1 MIQALVDTGLWW
13 PSVAVLG
20 LLVGSFLNVV
30 VHRLPIMMRNELR
43 LDCQWLAAVD
53 AGEPEPD
60 FTQPNTAPYSLSTP
74 RSTCVHCDTQIQAR
88 DNIPL
93 LSWLLL
99 RGRCRHCQ
107 GPISKRYPLVEL
119 GTMLLGLWVASI
131 FGPSLNAIL
140 AIGLVWTLWTL
151 TLIDWDTQLLPDQL
165 TLPLIWAGLI
175 VAAMGWWPV
184 SLTDALWGA
193 VAGYLSLWLVFHLFR
208 LLTGKHG
215 MGAGDFKL
223 LAALGAW
230 LGWQYLPMIIL
241 LSSLVGA
248 IVGLACIALKR
259 MGAQAPMA
267 FGPYLAGAGLLA
279 LLYGQQIQDWYFQM
293 AGL

>member
-1 MIQALVDTGLWW
+1 MIEAMVAAGLWW
-13 PSVAVLG
+13 PAIGIFG
-20 LLVGSFLNVV
+20 LLIGSFLNVV

-43 LDCQWLAAVD
+43 LDCEWLTAVD

-60 FTQPNTAPYSLSTP
+60 FTQPDQPAYNLNTP
-74 RSTCVHCDTQIQAR
+74 RSTCPKCNTQIAAR
-88 DNIPL
+88 DNIPVI
-93 LSWLLL
+93 SWLLL
-99 RGRCRHCQ
+99 GGKCRHCAN
-107 GPISKRYPLVEL
+107 PISKRYPIVEAL
-119 GTMLLGLWVASI
+119 TAILGLWVASI
-131 FGPSLNAIL
+131 FGPSVEALL
-140 AIGLVWTLWTL
+140 AITLVWTLWTL
-151 TLIDWDTQLLPDQL
+151 TLIDLDTQLLPDSL
-165 TLPLIWAGLI
+165 TLPLTWAGLI
-175 VAAMGWWPV
+175 AAASPWWPV
-184 SLTDALWGA
+184 PLTDALWGA
-193 VAGYLSLWLVFHLFR
+193 VAGYLSLWSVFHIFR

-248 IVGLACIALKR
+248 VVGISCILLKR

-279 LLYGQQIQDWYFQM
+279 LLYGHQIQQAYFDL

>member
-1 MIQALVDTGLWW
+1 MIEALVETGLWW
-13 PSVAVLG
+13 PAVAVLG
-20 LLVGSFLNVV
+20 LLVGSFINVV

-43 LDCQWLAAVD
+43 LDCQWLQAVD
-53 AGEPEPD
+53 QGLPEPD
-60 FTQPNTAPYSLSTP
+60 FTQPDAETYNLSVP
-74 RSTCVHCDTQIQAR
+74 RSTCPKCDTQIKAR
-88 DNIPL
+88 DNIPV

-99 RGRCRHCQ
+99 KGRCRQCQ
-107 GPISKRYPLVEL
+107 TPISKRYPIVEAL
-119 GTMLLGLWVASI
+119 TAGLGLWVAAV
-131 FGPSLNAIL
+131 FGPSTEACL
-140 AIGLVWTLWTL
+140 AIALVWVLWTL
-151 TLIDWDTQLLPDQL
+151 TLIDLDTQLLPDQL
-165 TLPLIWAGLI
+165 TQPLVWAGLI
-175 VAAMGWWPV
+175 VATLPGWSV

-193 VAGYLSLWLVFHLFR
+193 VAGYLSLWSVFHIFR
-208 LLTGKHG
+208 ILTGKHG

-248 IVGLACIALKR
+248 MVGIACIALKR

-279 LLYGQQIQDWYFQM
+279 LLYGPQIQAAYFEL

>member
-1 MIQALVDTGLWW
+1 MIQTLVDSGLFW
-13 PSVAVLG
+13 PALFIFG
-20 LLVGSFLNVV
+20 LLMGSFFNVV

-60 FTQPNTAPYSLSTP
+60 FTQPDAETFNLSVP
-74 RSTCVHCDTQIQAR
+74 RSTCPHCDTQILAR

-93 LSWLLL
+93 ISWLLL
-99 RGRCRHCQ
+99 RGRCRHCD
-107 GPISKRYPLVEL
+107 GPISRRYPLVEL
-119 GTMLLGLWVASI
+119 TTAVLGVWVAMV
-131 FGPSLNAIL
+131 FGPSAEALL
-140 AIGLVWTLWTL
+140 AIGLVWALWVL
-151 TLIDWDTQLLPDQL
+151 TLIDWDTHLLPDQI
-165 TLPLIWAGLI
+165 TLPLTWAGLI
-175 VAAMGWWPV
+175 AAATSYWQV
-184 SLTDALWGA
+184 DLSDALFGA
-193 VAGYLSLWLVFHLFR
+193 VGGYLSLWSVFHIFR

-248 IVGLACIALKR
+248 VVGLACIALKR

-279 LLYGQQIQDWYFQM
+279 LLYGAQIQQAYFDL